1 MLRLAARTQHYAW
14 GSRTAI
20 PELLGTPVTGE
31 PVAELWLGTHP
42 AGPSRALT
50 ADGEVLLGDLIASDP
65 ATMLGTQVAHRFG
78 ALPYL
83 LKVIA
88 AAEPLSLQV
97 HPDLDRARVGFA
109 QEEAAGIPV
118 SAPERTYRDRNHK
131 PELLYPLTP
140 FRALCGFRRP
150 ADAVALLEGLGTP
163 LAAEVV
169 AALTG
174 GVDPVRTALELLL
187 APATR
192 PDPAAVMD
200 LAGACVARLSRGSPD
215 PDADGTVALLAD
227 AYPGDPGVVVS
238 LLLNHIRLAPGQ
250 AVYVPAGTIHSYLDG
265 VAVELMAA
273 SDNVLRAG
281 LTPKQIAVEELL
293 AAVDATSAKPSRV
306 AAEPVGEA
314 VEVFSVPVPD
324 FRLAAVSVADGIARP
339 VPGDGP
345 RALLCLDGDVTVR
358 SADSALVLT
367 RGESAFVP
375 ASEREVTARGH
386 GRLVQADVPVS
397 PDPSAR

>member
-1 MLRLAARTQHYAW
+1 MLRLAAMTQHYAW
-14 GSRTAI
+14 GSHTAI
-20 PELLGTPVTGE
+20 PQLLGTPVTGE

-50 ADGEVLLGDLIASDP
+50 TDGEVLLGDLVASDP
-65 ATMLGTQVAHRFG
+65 ATMLGAQVAERFG

-131 PELLYPLTP
+131 PELLHPLTP
-140 FRALCGFRRP
+140 FRALCGFRHP
-150 ADAVALLEGLGTP
+150 ADSVALLEGLGTP
-163 LAAEVV
+163 LAAEVI
-169 AALTG
+169 ATLTDG
-174 GVDPVRTALELLL
+174 TDPVRTTLERLL

-192 PDPAAVMD
+192 PDPAAVTD
-200 LAGACVARLSRGSPD
+200 LAGACVARLGRGSPD
-215 PDADGTVALLAD
+215 SDADATVALLAD

-238 LLLNHIRLAPGQ
+238 LLLNHVRLAPGQ
-250 AVYVPAGTIHSYLDG
+250 TMYVPAGTIHSYLDG

-281 LTPKQIAVEELL
+281 LTPKHIAVEELL
-293 AAVDATSAKPSRV
+293 AAVDATPAEPVRV

-314 VEVFSVPVPD
+314 VEVFSAPVPD
-324 FRLAAVSVADGIARP
+324 FRLAVVSVTDGVARP
-339 VPGDGP
+339 VPGNGP
-345 RALLCLDGDVTVR
+345 RVLLCLDGDVTVR

-375 ASEREVTARGH
+375 SAERDVTARGH
-386 GRLVQADVPVS
+386 GRVVQADVPVS
-397 PDPSAR
+397 PGPSAR